1 MHKRAT
7 TLPFAAA
14 LTMIGGYLDAYSYT
28 VRGKVFANAQTGNI
42 VLFAR
47 AVAERNP
54 ASMLHYFIPILTF
67 VVGVYLAKTI
77 DHHFAET
84 SHHTHL
90 VLAIEATLAI
100 ICAFVPHHRDNLAN
114 LMLSFLCA
122 IQVATFGEF
131 RAIPITT
138 TMCTGNLKNA
148 TDLLHRYHA
157 KGETESKKPSLV
169 IYAFVALFALGA
181 TVGFLLSS
189 ILETRAV
196 LLPAFVLILLALLA

>member
-1 MHKRAT
+1 MEKRT
-7 TLPFAAA
+7 SSLPFAAA
-14 LTMIGGYLDAYSYT
+14 LTMIGGYLDAYSYA

-67 VVGVYLAKTI
+67 VVGVYLAKTM
-77 DHHFAET
+77 DHRYAET
-84 SHHTHL
+84 SRHTHL
-90 VLAIEATLAI
+90 VLAIEAALAFV
-100 ICAFVPHHRDNLAN
+100 CAFVPHTSDNLAN

-148 TDLLHRYHA
+148 TDFLHRYHA
-157 KGETESKKPSLV
+157 KGEAESKKPALV

-189 ILETRAV
+189 VFEIRAV
-196 LLPAFVLILLALLA
+196 LLPAMVLLVLAMTA